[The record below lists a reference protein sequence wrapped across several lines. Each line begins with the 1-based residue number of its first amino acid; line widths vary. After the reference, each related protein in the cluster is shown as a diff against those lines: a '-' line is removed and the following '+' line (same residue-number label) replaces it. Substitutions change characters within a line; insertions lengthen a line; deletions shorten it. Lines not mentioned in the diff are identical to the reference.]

1 MKNCYSMSM
10 KFLKAIIATALTIF
24 LLSWALPTVSF
35 KNWTTLIL
43 ASIVLTLL
51 QKIIRPIL
59 KLLFL
64 PINIVTLGLF
74 SLVINVVILWLA
86 TFLVPGF
93 QIQAMTIFGLELNKF
108 FSLLLISFFISFLQS
123 FISGIL

>member
-1 MKNCYSMSM
+1 M